1 MNRWKTS
8 KTAVFNLSYHLIWCP
23 KYRRKVLVGDIKDR
37 LIKLIYEK
45 AKQLELE
52 IVEANIQSDHV
63 HLFVRSKPIH
73 SPQFVIGQIKGYTSR
88 VLRNEFSTLRTR
100 IPTLWTRS
108 YYVDSVG
115 KLNEYTIRKYIQEQD
130 KKQTLSSHD

>member
-8 KTAVFNLSYHLIWCP
+8 KTAIFNISYHLIWCP

-37 LIKLIYEK
+37 LTFLINEK
-45 AKQLELE
+45 AKDLELE
-52 IVEANIQSDHV
+52 IVDLNIQSDHV

-73 SPQFVIGQIKGYTSR
+73 APHFIVGQLKGYTSR
-88 VLRNEFSTLRTR
+88 ILRKEFNKLRSR

-108 YYVDSVG
+108 YYIDSVG
-115 KLNEYTIRKYIQEQD
+115 KLNEYTIRKYIQQQD
-130 KKQTLSSHD
+130 KN